1 MNRDSKIITVGVLT
15 GFNLIVVHMKNL
27 NILITMLTV
36 MMIVDYLTGVTNSII
51 KGEDFD
57 IDKAIKG
64 ILKKINY
71 IYIVLSCVIF
81 DVTIKNSYNV
91 EMNMSSFIC
100 GWLILNEVISTL
112 SNITNN
118 KILPKNLIEYIKKI
132 REGLFNE

>member
-1 MNRDSKIITVGVLT
+1 MNRDSQIVTVGVLA

-27 NILITMLTV
+27 NILITMLAV
-36 MMIVDYLTGVTNSII
+36 MMIVDYLTGVTNSIL
-51 KGEDFD
+51 KGENFD
-57 IDKAIKG
+57 IVKAIKG

-71 IYIVLSCVIF
+71 IYIILSCVIF
-81 DVTIKNSYNV
+81 DIVLKNSYNLD
-91 EMNMSSFIC
+91 MNLSYFIC
-100 GWLILNEVISTL
+100 GWLILNEIISTL